1 MGDKIKD
8 GCWSPAPAARDV
20 PTGMDGVSSE
30 NTETVCVREL
40 DCSDFI
46 GTNNNLY
53 KHLKYGLHN
62 NILIMSLKVKL

>member
-30 NTETVCVREL
+30 NTETFSVSE
-40 DCSDFI
+40 SW
-46 GTNNNLY
+46 TAQ
-53 KHLKYGLHN
+53 
-62 NILIMSLKVKL
+62 ILLAQITIYINTYII